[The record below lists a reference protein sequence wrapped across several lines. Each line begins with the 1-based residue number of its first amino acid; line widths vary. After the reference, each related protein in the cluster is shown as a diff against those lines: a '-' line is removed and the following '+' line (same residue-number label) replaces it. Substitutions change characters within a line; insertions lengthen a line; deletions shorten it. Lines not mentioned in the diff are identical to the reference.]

1 MVVTMWF
8 DITEVSISG
17 KWLCIIDSAT
27 KIISFNSSNLVKY
40 LDAKVVAG
48 LLPVH
53 LAVCDVEEVLDAN
66 FVSRRNLKKRHSS
79 GNVLV
84 LSNPVG

>member
-1 MVVTMWF
+1 MWF

-17 KWLCIIDSAT
+17 KWLCIIEN
-27 KIISFNSSNLVKY
+27 IRRISFNSSNLVKY

-53 LAVCDVEEVLDAN
+53 LAVCDVEEVLDAHL
-66 FVSRRNLKKRHSS
+66 VSRRNLQKRHSS

-84 LSNPVG
+84 LSHPVG

>member
-1 MVVTMWF
+1 M
-8 DITEVSISG
+8 ILQQIY
-17 KWLCIIDSAT
+17 
-27 KIISFNSSNLVKY
+27 SNKFYFFKLIKY
-40 LDAKVVAG
+40 LDAEVVAG

-53 LAVCDVEEVLDAN
+53 LAVGDVEEVLDAN

-84 LSNPVG
+84 LSHPVG